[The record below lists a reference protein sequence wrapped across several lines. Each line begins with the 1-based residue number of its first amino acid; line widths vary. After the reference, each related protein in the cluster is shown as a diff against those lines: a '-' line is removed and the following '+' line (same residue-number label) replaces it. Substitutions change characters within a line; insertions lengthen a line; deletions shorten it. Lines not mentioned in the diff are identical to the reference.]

1 MIYGRSVEVRA
12 LSARSLYVNWL
23 FWVNILVLLIFF
35 EPYQETNLSHT
46 NSTTDLLNSPE
57 PQTQETFDDDEFGGE
72 FDDETA
78 APAETVVPIDTE
90 EKIDDD
96 DFALPK
102 QKPAV
107 ENVSSQSCF
116 ARCTDLKDYHFFALL
131 CWRNFATLPEL
142 TMIESV
148 QRLVAAKRQKL
159 ESDEVLCKG
168 RL

>member
-1 MIYGRSVEVRA
+1 MS
-12 LSARSLYVNWL
+12 N
-23 FWVNILVLLIFF
+23 
-35 EPYQETNLSHT
+35 T
-46 NSTTDLLNSPE
+46 NSTSDLLNSPE
-57 PQTQETFDDDEFGGE
+57 PQTQETFDDEFGGE
-72 FDDETA
+72 FDEEFAAAAETA
-78 APAETVVPIDTE
+78 VTIDE
-90 EKIDDD
+90 QKIDDD

-107 ENVSSQSCF
+107 EKVSSPSCF

-159 ESDEVLCKG
+159 ENDKVMCKG